1 MGLTEQ
7 LLFQQ
12 ISKVHYNEWR
22 EALVKQVHNQ
32 AEHDVDAAQYEEV
45 GHQLEGRRTVCELE
59 P

>member
-22 EALVKQVHNQ
+22 EALVKQVNNQ
-32 AEHDVDAAQYEEV
+32 TEHDADAAQYEEV
-45 GHQLEGRRTVCELE
+45 GQRFEGRRTVCKVES
-59 P
+59 